1 MSSAKACTGLQD
13 LLGYRLDDSVDR
25 ARVRKGFLSTSQS
38 RTRLSHMGGSQN
50 GSTILE
56 AFV

>member
-1 MSSAKACTGLQD
+1 MCHVEGCTGVQD

-38 RTRLSHMGGSQN
+38 RTRLSHMSGSQN
-50 GSTILE
+50 GTATPE